1 MSVDGTP
8 KFGTI
13 SVRELTAELLQSGP
27 SLIGKAAFVDRTT
40 GHTHGWT
47 QGTGAVWS
55 PETRALLMQ
64 LVESMEQ
71 DLANLHFLGGSS
83 GPSGREE
90 SKPLFSGIA
99 EHLEEAEQ
107 G

>member
-13 SVRELTAELLQSGP
+13 TVREITVEITQAGP
-27 SLIGKAAFVDRTT
+27 NIVAKAAFVDRTT

-47 QGTGAVWS
+47 QGTGAIWS
-55 PETRALLMQ
+55 PETRALLLQ
-64 LVESMEQ
+64 LAASMEQ
-71 DLANLHFLGGSS
+71 DLANLHFIGGA

-90 SKPLFSGIA
+90 SKPLFGGIA
-99 EHLEEAEQ
+99 EHLEEADQ
-107 G
+107 A